1 VAFRATVRGERY
13 VFSDVAELFA
23 KAGELKSGDLLAGVG
38 ALTDAERSAARY
50 ALADV
55 RLSEIVD
62 NPLVEDVVTEITE
75 RVHNEYC
82 FGAISSLTV
91 GELRQ
96 RVLAPDFGVLWHS
109 GLAEAITPE
118 IAAAVAKIMTDR
130 ELVQAARP
138 LRTVTR
144 CRNTMGVPGV
154 LGVRLLAHRAGDDL
168 ESMLLS
174 VLDGLLYA
182 CGDAVIGVDA
192 ARDSASGLAR
202 LLSGFA
208 ALLDQL
214 GLPAQTCLAAH
225 PATQLAALEA
235 GAPLDLLF
243 VPLAGTET
251 ANRRLDI
258 SLDLLVEGRQAV
270 LAHHATRAGDF
281 VGDAVIYAETG
292 QGCALSVD
300 ANQGLDQLTCAARA
314 QGMARAFDPFLVS
327 SSVGAYG
334 PECLDGP
341 RQIIRAGLEDY
352 FVGTLQGLPMGCDI
366 TLAGHPATEANTVED
381 LLMLLAAA
389 GCGFVAAHPSPETG
403 YPGPEAGPTRPAP
416 TVGVSYRDA
425 AGVREMFGLRP
436 SPEFAAWMTERGI
449 WRDGHLADPAAAVTA
464 ALEVGLDSAL
474 RDVARPIRRALDG
487 GPDRSPD

>member
-13 VFSDVAELFA
+13 VFSDVVELFA
-23 KAGELKSGDLLAGVG
+23 KAGEVKSGDLLAGVG
-38 ALTDAERSAARY
+38 ALTDAERLAARG

-62 NPLVEDVVTEITE
+62 NPLVEDVVTEIVMRGHSE
-75 RVHNEYC
+75 FH

-91 GELRQ
+91 GELRE
-96 RVLAPDFGVLWHS
+96 RVLAPDFAVLWHS
-109 GLAEAITPE
+109 GLSGAITPE
-118 IAAAVAKIMTDR
+118 VAAAVAKIMTDR
-130 ELVQAARP
+130 ELAQAARP

-154 LGVRLLAHRAGDDL
+154 LGARVVARRGGGDDL
-168 ESMLLS
+168 AAMLLS
-174 VLDGLLYA
+174 VVDGLLSA

-192 ARDSASGLAR
+192 ARDSAAGLAR
-202 LLSGFA
+202 LATGFG
-208 ALLDQL
+208 ALLDAL

-235 GAPLDLLF
+235 DAALDLLF

-251 ANRRLDI
+251 ANRRLGI
-258 SLDLLVEGRQAV
+258 SVDLLVEGREAV
-270 LAHHATRAGDF
+270 LAARARRPGEF
-281 VGDAVIYAETG
+281 AGEEVLFAETG
-292 QGCALSVD
+292 QGCALAVD
-300 ANQGLDQLTCAARA
+300 ANAGLDQLTCVARA
-314 QGMARAFDPFLVS
+314 QAMARAFRPFLVS

-334 PECLDGP
+334 PDCLDGP

-352 FVGTLQGLPMGCDI
+352 FVGTLQGLPMGSDI
-366 TLAGHPATEANTVED
+366 ALSGYPDAEKNTVED

-389 GCGFVAAHPSPETG
+389 GCGFVTAR
-403 YPGPEAGPTRPAP
+403 PGRLDGTDRSSRPAF
-416 TVGVSYRDA
+416 GAGYRDA

-436 SPEFAAWMTERGI
+436 APEFVAWMTERGI

-464 ALEVGLDSAL
+464 SLASGLDSAL
-474 RDVARPIRRALDG
+474 RDVARPGRRALEGG
-487 GPDRSPD
+487 GPE